1 MVVESITVMAAWV
14 VKVVDSTIMETIMVV
29 AVVTTT
35 ITIHSI
41 DLISKITQ
49 KARSIIRSLH
59 HLKGG
64 FRNKLLISKHN
75 INNQIRIT
83 KG

>member
-1 MVVESITVMAAWV
+1 MVVSFTVMAAWV
-14 VKVVDSTIMETIMVV
+14 VKEVDTTIMETFMVV

-35 ITIHSI
+35 ITIRSI

-49 KARSIIRSLH
+49 RVRSIIRSLL

-64 FRNKLLISKHN
+64 FRSKLLISKHN

-83 KG
+83 RV